1 MTHRKHAAAL
11 LTAVLLL
18 ALTACTAAQTSV
30 PAASPAPT
38 EAPAATPTTVPFSV
52 PAPYSDLSYLPEL
65 SWDAAHQKQTYQ
77 PGEYDRLSLN
87 TYSFNDRTVLAGA
100 EEETAAL
107 LEAGRD
113 PGLGVRSLQARSIT
127 GQGVN
132 VAIIDQPLLTDHPE
146 ISDAIVDYYDAGGYT
161 DEGTMH
167 GPAVASIL
175 AGKTIGV
182 APGAHIY
189 YAVTPGTADS
199 RPYADALHYILALND
214 TLPESEKIR
223 AVSVSANPG
232 NANFFENAGLW
243 QAALSDAEDAG
254 LLVLTVQGA
263 SAGSARFV
271 PGLAAFD
278 PAQRDNPAACRMGQP
293 GAFLITPLARKNP
306 NYVGVPCAYRTV
318 AEEYISGQCGYR
330 YDVQGGLSWG
340 IPYCVGVM
348 ALGWQVAP
356 ALTNEEMLTLLV
368 STAAPTADGARMVDP
383 VKFIEAVENRYT

>member
-1 MTHRKHAAAL
+1 MNR
-11 LTAVLLL
+11 TAMLPLCLL
-18 ALTACTAAQTSV
+18 ALWLTACGTAESA
-30 PAASPAPT
+30 
-38 EAPAATPTTVPFSV
+38 APAAAPTAAPEPTPAETPA
-52 PAPYSDLSYLPEL
+52 PPAEPAAPYSDLRYLPWLDEY
-65 SWDAAHQKQTYQ
+65 AQQTYQ
-77 PGEYDRLSLN
+77 PGEYNRLYLD
-87 TYSFNDRTVLAGA
+87 TYSFNDRTVLAGT

-232 NANFFENAGLW
+232 NANFFENADLW

-263 SAGSARFV
+263 SAVSARFV

-368 STAAPTADGARMVDP
+368 STAAPTADGARMIDP

>member
-1 MTHRKHAAAL
+1 MKRFFL
-11 LTAVLLL
+11 LTACLL
-18 ALTACTAAQTSV
+18 ALTACTAAQTAV

-38 EAPAATPTTVPFSV
+38 EAPAPTPTTVPFSV

-330 YDVQGGLSWG
+330 LSL
-340 IPYCVGVM
+340 IH
-348 ALGWQVAP
+348 
-356 ALTNEEMLTLLV
+356 
-368 STAAPTADGARMVDP
+368 
-383 VKFIEAVENRYT
+383 I

>member
-1 MTHRKHAAAL
+1 MNR
-11 LTAVLLL
+11 TAMLPLCLL
-18 ALTACTAAQTSV
+18 ALWLTACGTAESA
-30 PAASPAPT
+30 
-38 EAPAATPTTVPFSV
+38 APAAAPTAAPEPTPTETPA
-52 PAPYSDLSYLPEL
+52 PPAEPAAPYSDLRYLPWLDEY
-65 SWDAAHQKQTYQ
+65 AQQTYQ

-189 YAVTPGTADS
+189 YTVTPGTADS

-232 NANFFENAGLW
+232 DASFFENAGLW

-263 SAGSARFV
+263 SAGSARLV

-368 STAAPTADGARMVDP
+368 STAAPTADGVRMIDP
-383 VKFIEAVENRYT
+383 VKFIEAVESRYT

>member
-1 MTHRKHAAAL
+1 
-11 LTAVLLL
+11 
-18 ALTACTAAQTSV
+18 
-30 PAASPAPT
+30 
-38 EAPAATPTTVPFSV
+38 
-52 PAPYSDLSYLPEL
+52 
-65 SWDAAHQKQTYQ
+65 
-77 PGEYDRLSLN
+77 
-87 TYSFNDRTVLAGA
+87 
-100 EEETAAL
+100 
-107 LEAGRD
+107 
-113 PGLGVRSLQARSIT
+113 
-127 GQGVN
+127 
-132 VAIIDQPLLTDHPE
+132 
-146 ISDAIVDYYDAGGYT
+146 
-161 DEGTMH
+161 MH

-214 TLPESEKIR
+214 TLPESKKIR

-306 NYVGVPCAYRTV
+306 NYVGVPCAT
-318 AEEYISGQCGYR
+318 
-330 YDVQGGLSWG
+330 
-340 IPYCVGVM
+340 
-348 ALGWQVAP
+348 AP
-356 ALTNEEMLTLLV
+356 
-368 STAAPTADGARMVDP
+368 
-383 VKFIEAVENRYT
+383 